1 MKCTNL
7 LIQKPVL
14 RKKEIERNDRLLNHK
29 LMTMKSN
36 LSKQA
41 PYSYSN
47 IYSQA
52 KKEYREMDRHHKI
65 CTENRILLTKL
76 NRIAFRDTNHIMGKH
91 GFDFDARCMT
101 LNAPGRKARQQQIQ
115 SDNLQLL
122 QRLKTQKPS
131 FRIRSTA
138 ETQTNKSGTYSKFFQ
153 TQTKGFSS
161 RNASMG
167 ATGTNWKTQSRT
179 CERMTAGN
187 ACHSPTF
194 FHRKKKSP
202 SRSPPKSHNS
212 KSHITIHTKNPNYA
226 YHNDYEDDFKHP
238 KSMNTTNHGTKGK
251 FHPALRPP
259 RNVRSSSEAQG
270 HARGRPYQKTGSDAC
285 VLYNGGMNI
294 GGVFYKVF
302 IEENSE
308 QEIFEITYTNH
319 KTGQR
324 EIFKKYDPQIW
335 ADIVENHNGNFEDLI
350 KGVHDIEQKNQKR
363 GSEQVSCRV
372 KSGRTG
378 ISSGQ
383 EF

>member
-7 LIQKPVL
+7 FIQKPVL
-14 RKKEIERNDRLLNHK
+14 RKTEIERNDRLLNHK
-29 LMTMKSN
+29 LITMKSN

-41 PYSYSN
+41 PYSFSN

-101 LNAPGRKARQQQIQ
+101 LNGPGRKARQQQIQ
-115 SDNLQLL
+115 LDNLQLL

-161 RNASMG
+161 RNASMR

-187 ACHSPTF
+187 ACRSPTF

-212 KSHITIHTKNPNYA
+212 KSHIMMDTKNPNYA
-226 YHNDYEDDFKHP
+226 YHNDYEDDFNNP
-238 KSMNTTNHGTKGK
+238 QSMNTTKSGTKGSK
-251 FHPALRPP
+251 FHPAPHPP
-259 RNVRSSSEAQG
+259 RNVRSSSEAQR
-270 HARGRPYQKTGSDAC
+270 HTRGRPYQKTGSDGLT
-285 VLYNGGMNI
+285 LYNGGMNI

-308 QEIFEITYTNH
+308 QEIFEIRYTNH

-335 ADIVENHNGNFEDLI
+335 ADIVENYNGNFENLI
-350 KGVHDIEQKNQKR
+350 KGIHEIEQKN
-363 GSEQVSCRV
+363 
-372 KSGRTG
+372 
-378 ISSGQ
+378 
-383 EF
+383 